1 MSIKKPLPPRDVP
14 WFDPATG
21 RPTEIFFDYIKNL
34 EGRSL
39 GQPVSIAAPVK
50 GQFLVYSEDAA
61 AWTLQPAVAPSNGQ
75 VLIWDDINDVWVA
88 GAN

>member
-1 MSIKKPLPPRDVP
+1 MKKQLPPRDVP

-39 GQPVSIAAPVK
+39 GQPVSNAAPANGDVPTFNSTT
-50 GQFLVYSEDAA
+50 GLWE
-61 AWTLQPAVAPSNGQ
+61 PA
-75 VLIWDDINDVWVA
+75 
-88 GAN
+88 

>member
-1 MSIKKPLPPRDVP
+1 MRKQLPPRDVQ

-39 GQPVSIAAPVK
+39 GKPVSIA
-50 GQFLVYSEDAA
+50 D
-61 AWTLQPAVAPSNGQ
+61 PANAD
-75 VLIWDDINDVWVA
+75 VLTFNSTTGLWEPA
-88 GAN
+88 